1 MSFFKVLLIGD
12 SATGKTSLAHR
23 LVQNTFSETYRATLG
38 CEFGLKIVEVA
49 GVPLRVQLW
58 DIAGQD
64 RAAALNRIYC
74 RDAAGALV
82 VCDLTR
88 PQTLE
93 RASDWRKSVEEQ
105 SPGLP
110 MLLCCNKV
118 DLMRSSWTDLRS
130 RCEALSEELGFR
142 HCCFVSAKTGDGAV
156 EALSCLVSEIWGAKE
171 QKAPPDDTQSVK
183 LSADGLVPR
192 KCRC

>member
-23 LVQNTFSETYRATLG
+23 LVQNSFAETYRATLG
-38 CEFGLKIVEVA
+38 CEFSLKIVEVA

-64 RAAALNRIYC
+64 RVAALNRIYC

-88 PQTLE
+88 PGSLE
-93 RASDWRKSVEEQ
+93 RVADWRRSVEEQ

-110 MLLCCNKV
+110 MILCCNKL
-118 DLMRSSWTDLRS
+118 DLMRGAWTDLRT
-130 RCEALSEELGFR
+130 RCETLSEQLGFK
-142 HCCFVSAKTGDGAV
+142 HCCFVSAKTGDGAG
-156 EALSCLVSEIWGAKE
+156 EALSCLVAEIWSGKE
-171 QKAPPDDTQSVK
+171 RNSPPDETQSVK
-183 LSADGLVPR
+183 LSADGQVPR
-192 KCRC
+192 RCRC